1 MGAIVTTPQKNTT
14 SMSLALLSADRAKL
28 ASLHGLIGRP
38 PAKAAGLKIFN
49 GHVCPVR
56 GHGRVRRMSDG
67 RCLDCME
74 EAERI
79 KQQAQEAGK
88 ATALK
93 LARAQLLREQKAAE
107 RTQAKEAAAALKAQ
121 EKAERERVAK
131 AAERSRKRAERK
143 AATALQ
149 EPLPVPVETLSGP
162 EEMDDD
168 CPPWD

>member
-1 MGAIVTTPQKNTT
+1 
-14 SMSLALLSADRAKL
+14 
-28 ASLHGLIGRP
+28 
-38 PAKAAGLKIFN
+38 
-49 GHVCPVR
+49 
-56 GHGRVRRMSDG
+56 
-67 RCLDCME
+67 ME

-107 RTQAKEAAAALKAQ
+107 RTQAKEAAAALMAQ
-121 EKAERERVAK
+121 EKAERQRVAK

-143 AATALQ
+143 AATSLQ
-149 EPLPVPVETLSGP
+149 EPLPVPVEALSGP
-162 EEMDDD
+162 EEMGDD